1 MEDYQ
6 MTKKS
11 RRKKMGKLFSQFA
24 VSTDLKHKTQLPR
37 MPFRHLLWPSS
48 PTVCQVDAAENFFL
62 SFKSINL
69 PSIGAI
75 PIYRIYLL

>member
-24 VSTDLKHKTQLPR
+24 VSAALKHKTQLPR

-48 PTVCQVDAAENFFL
+48 PMVCQVDADETFFF
-62 SFKSINL
+62 SF
-69 PSIGAI
+69 
-75 PIYRIYLL
+75 